1 MNNLREKRVVSESV
15 EEMSVI
21 DQDSEF
27 PPKKVDDGSE
37 SEDDSKKS
45 KARVAG
51 LLEIFRF
58 ATGLDWLLMAIG
70 SIAAVA
76 HGVTLPLLM
85 VVFGETIDAFSNEF
99 ITRQLSRAFNLSVE
113 NVNCTAL
120 YTICENATQDCQ
132 FFFDNSLCT
141 TGDELIEDVNILVIY
156 FCALGVVAFVGG
168 WMHVAFFQHACERQL
183 LIIRKRFFRSVLR
196 QEIGWFDVNSVGEL
210 NSRLSDDMDK
220 IHGGIGDRLSTFIQW
235 TSSFFG
241 GIVVGFIYDWRL
253 TLVMLGGTPF
263 LVISAAF
270 VVRMLAKFSSEGLKE
285 YASAGAVA
293 EEVFSSIRTV
303 ISFGGQQKEID
314 RYSARLKDARKV
326 GIKKGFSTGLGIA
339 LTSFFIFFI
348 HAVGYWFGAYL
359 IQYEDATSGEVLTV
373 FVALLIGAFSL
384 GQAAPSMQDFAVA
397 LGAAGFIYDTID
409 REPLIDSQSSAG
421 LKPEKFDT
429 EIVFDNIRFTY
440 PARPDVEVLKGLD
453 VRIRPGQTLAL
464 VGPSGCGKSTITQLL
479 QRFYDPDQ
487 GKVTVG
493 GYDVKELNLRWLR
506 SNIGVVSQ
514 EPVLFATTIA
524 ENIRYGKDDVTEEEM
539 IAAAEAA
546 NAHSFISQLP
556 DGYNT
561 LVGEMG
567 TQLSGGQKQR
577 IAIAR
582 AIVRDPKILIL
593 DEATS
598 ALDAESESLVQAAL
612 DQASHGR
619 TTIIIAHRLSTIQGA
634 DVIAAIVDGK
644 LAESGNHQTLLMK
657 KGVYFDLVQA
667 QSYGG
672 VGEVFTEDEIITGM
686 LAKYQRQAS
695 AKGSASTPTVSK
707 SFDKQFSRQQSTQPK
722 ETKEDEELGDEHDQ
736 ALPDPSLWRV
746 VRASAPEWYL
756 ILIGVIASAVDG
768 AIFPSSALF
777 MGELFEV
784 YADPRTAEEEG
795 RLWSLLFVALAGVA
809 GLVAFLRMF
818 CFSVSGEALT
828 ARLRS
833 ISFKAIMRQ
842 DIGWFDQE
850 QNSTGALTTRLS
862 HDASQVQGA
871 TGTRLGA
878 VTQIISGLLTGIT
891 IAFIYGWLTTLLIL
905 LAVPVMMV
913 SNTLQT
919 KLVIGVGGNSK
930 KAYEKSGSIAFESIS
945 NIRTVV
951 ALGLED
957 NLSSKYNDSL
967 YEPYKKALKSSIIL
981 GIGNGFSDGFVY
993 FMDAIVFR
1001 FGTFLITLDE
1011 DHSLHEEFNDII
1023 TVFFAL
1029 FFGILSAAQAST
1041 FLPNYA
1047 KARLSAKRIF
1057 AMEDLVPAI
1066 DSYSEEGEKPENI
1079 DGQVSLEKVEFKYA
1093 TRPDVPVLQGLSLS
1107 VKSGQTL
1114 ALVGP
1119 SGCGKS
1125 TVVSLLER
1133 FYDPEN
1139 GNVQLDGMDIKQLNI
1154 QWLRYQMGLVSQE
1167 PTLFDCSIADNI
1179 RYGDNFREVS
1189 DEEVEEAAK
1198 SANIHDF
1205 ITSLPQ
1211 GYSTNVGSRGTQ
1223 LSGGQKQRIAIAR
1236 ALVRKPKILLL
1247 DEATSALDTESEKV
1261 VQEALDKAREGRT
1274 SVVIAHRLSTIHNA
1288 DLIIVIKD
1296 GKAIEAGT
1304 HSELMSQKG
1313 VYYKLNEAQMM
1324 LTE

>member
-1 MNNLREKRVVSESV
+1 
-15 EEMSVI
+15 MSTVF
-21 DQDSEF
+21 DQY
-27 PPKKVDDGSE
+27 
-37 SEDDSKKS
+37 
-45 KARVAG
+45 
-51 LLEIFRF
+51 
-58 ATGLDWLLMAIG
+58 
-70 SIAAVA
+70 
-76 HGVTLPLLM
+76 
-85 VVFGETIDAFSNEF
+85 N
-99 ITRQLSRAFNLSVE
+99 
-113 NVNCTAL
+113 
-120 YTICENATQDCQ
+120 
-132 FFFDNSLCT
+132 
-141 TGDELIEDVNILVIY
+141 
-156 FCALGVVAFVGG
+156 
-168 WMHVAFFQHACERQL
+168 
-183 LIIRKRFFRSVLR
+183 
-196 QEIGWFDVNSVGEL
+196 
-210 NSRLSDDMDK
+210 
-220 IHGGIGDRLSTFIQW
+220 
-235 TSSFFG
+235 
-241 GIVVGFIYDWRL
+241 
-253 TLVMLGGTPF
+253 
-263 LVISAAF
+263 
-270 VVRMLAKFSSEGLKE
+270 
-285 YASAGAVA
+285 
-293 EEVFSSIRTV
+293 
-303 ISFGGQQKEID
+303 
-314 RYSARLKDARKV
+314 ARLKDARKV
-326 GIKKGFSTGLGIA
+326 GVKKGISTGLGIA
-339 LTSFFIFFI
+339 LTSFFIFFV
-348 HAVGYWFGAYL
+348 HAVGFWFGAYL
-359 IQYEDATSGEVLTV
+359 IQYHDTTSGEATTV
-373 FVALLIGAFSL
+373 FVALLVGAFSL
-384 GQAAPSMQDFAVA
+384 GQAAPSLQDFSVA

-409 REPLIDSQSSAG
+409 REPLIDSQSSEG
-421 LKPEKFDT
+421 LKLEKFES
-429 EIVFDNIRFTY
+429 EIVFDNIHFTY

-493 GYDVKELNLRWLR
+493 GCDVKELNLRWLR

-524 ENIRYGKDDVTEEEM
+524 ENIHYGRDDVTEEEM

-634 DVIAAIVDGK
+634 DVIAAIVNGK
-644 LAESGNHQTLLMK
+644 LAESGNHQTLLVK

-672 VGEVFTEDEIITGM
+672 EGEVFTEDEIITGM
-686 LAKYQRQAS
+686 MAKYQRQAS
-695 AKGSASTPTVSK
+695 TKGSASTPAASK
-707 SFDKQFSRQQSTQPK
+707 SFAGQSSQQHSTQPK
-722 ETKEDEELGDEHDQ
+722 ENEELGDEHDK

-746 VRASAPEWYL
+746 VEASAPEWYL
-756 ILIGVIASAVDG
+756 ILIGVIASAADG
-768 AIFPSSALF
+768 AAFPTIAVF
-777 MGELFEV
+777 MGRLFEV
-784 YADPRTAEEEG
+784 YADPRTAEEDG
-795 RLWSLLFVALAGVA
+795 RLWSLLFIAFACLAGIV
-809 GLVAFLRMF
+809 GFLRTF

-878 VTQIISGLLTGIT
+878 VTQIISGLLTGII

-905 LAVPVMMV
+905 SVVPVMMV
-913 SNTLQT
+913 STTIQT

-930 KAYEKSGSIAFESIS
+930 KAYEKAGSIAFESVS

-967 YEPYKKALKSSIIL
+967 YEPYKKALNSSHIL
-981 GIGNGFSDGFVY
+981 GIGNGFTDGFIY
-993 FMDAIVFR
+993 FMYAIVFR

-1011 DHSLHEEFNDII
+1011 DHTLHREFDDIY

-1029 FFGILSAAQAST
+1029 FFGIFSAAQGST

-1057 AMEDLVPAI
+1057 ALEDLVPAI
-1066 DSYSEEGEKPENI
+1066 DSYSESGEKPEKI
-1079 DGQVSLEKVEFKYA
+1079 DGQVSLEKVEFNYA

-1133 FYDPEN
+1133 FYDPLE
-1139 GNVQLDGMDIKQLNI
+1139 GNVQLDGMGIKQLNI

-1223 LSGGQKQRIAIAR
+1223 LSGGQKQRVAIAR

-1288 DLIIVIKD
+1288 DLIVVIKD

-1324 LTE
+1324 FTE